1 MESYSHLRVVPPE
14 KRGFALIRSM
24 TAFGRARVTTDEK
37 DITVELK
44 SVNNRYLDCSIRL
57 PRRYAFLE
65 DRIKTYIQ
73 QNGVS
78 RGKLD
83 VYIGVDTL
91 ADAETQITVDEAYA
105 KSYIAALCD
114 LRDRFG
120 LADDISVMR
129 VAADRAVFTVR
140 RAEDDAERDF
150 ALIRP
155 VLDAA
160 LAEFIAARET
170 EGGKIERDLIAKMEG
185 IRTVAGEIAA
195 LSEQEIAAYHAK
207 FTERLKQ
214 LLGDNNIVI
223 DENRVLTE
231 CAVYA
236 DRVAIDEELTRLECH
251 FGAFRDILASGEPC
265 GRKLDFLLQEINRE
279 TNTIGSKAQC
289 LEIAKR
295 VVHIKAELEK
305 IREQIQNIE

>member
-1 MESYSHLRVVPPE
+1 MD
-14 KRGFALIRSM
+14 GIR
-24 TAFGRARVTTDEK
+24 A
-37 DITVELK
+37 
-44 SVNNRYLDCSIRL
+44 
-57 PRRYAFLE
+57 
-65 DRIKTYIQ
+65 
-73 QNGVS
+73 
-78 RGKLD
+78 
-83 VYIGVDTL
+83 
-91 ADAETQITVDEAYA
+91 
-105 KSYIAALCD
+105 
-114 LRDRFG
+114 
-120 LADDISVMR
+120 
-129 VAADRAVFTVR
+129 VAA
-140 RAEDDAERDF
+140 
-150 ALIRP
+150 
-155 VLDAA
+155 
-160 LAEFIAARET
+160 
-170 EGGKIERDLIAKMEG
+170 
-185 IRTVAGEIAA
+185 EIAA
-195 LSEQEIAAYHAK
+195 LSEEEIAAYHAK

-236 DRVAIDEELTRLECH
+236 DRVAIDEELTRLNCH